1 MSEEP
6 LPEPG
11 TPPDE
16 KPFQFSL
23 RAMLIGV
30 TVFALLLGILVPLVR
45 RALREQQRAQ
55 CSNNLTMIGLAL
67 YSYYG
72 TYNCF
77 PCAQTCGPDGKPWHS
92 WRTAILPYIEY
103 DPIYVQY
110 RFDEPWDGPNNRKL
124 HGEVIFPYRC
134 PAEGS
139 STPAITTSYLAV
151 VGPGTAWPAPGQT
164 AFRDFVDGTSNS
176 ILIVE
181 VVNSGIHWMEPR
193 DLALEDLQ
201 RGVNPQSG
209 RGISSRHVGGAC
221 VLLADG
227 SVRFLPG
234 DVAPELL
241 EMLATIADGKPISW
255 DELSTR

>member
-1 MSEEP
+1 MND
-6 LPEPG
+6 

-45 RALREQQRAQ
+45 RAFREQQRAQ
-55 CSNNLTMIGLAL
+55 CTNNLKQIGLAL
-67 YSYYG
+67 HNYHDVYK
-72 TYNCF
+72 CF
-77 PCAQTCGPDGKPWHS
+77 PFAQVYGPDGKPWHS
-92 WRTAILPYIEY
+92 WRMAILPFIQKNPYF
-103 DPIYVQY
+103 DQY

-124 HGEVIFPYRC
+124 HGQVIFPYRC
-134 PAEGS
+134 PTEGS
-139 STPAITTSYLAV
+139 STPATTTSYLAV
-151 VGPGTAWPAPGQT
+151 VGPGTAWPVPGQT

-181 VVNSGIHWMEPR
+181 VVDSGIHWMEPR
-193 DLALEDLQ
+193 DLELDDLQ

-227 SVRFLPG
+227 SVRFVTS
-234 DVAPELL
+234 DAAPAILR
-241 EMLATIADGKPISW
+241 MLATIADGKP
-255 DELSTR
+255 DPRDTPFPR